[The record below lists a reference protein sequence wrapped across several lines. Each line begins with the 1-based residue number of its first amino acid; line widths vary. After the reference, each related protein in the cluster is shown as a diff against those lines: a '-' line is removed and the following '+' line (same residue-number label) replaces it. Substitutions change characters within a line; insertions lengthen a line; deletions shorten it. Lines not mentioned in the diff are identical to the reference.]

1 MGHPNQR
8 SKQVEGDKIGSY
20 VSALD
25 GALHQR
31 INRSLDLAARALE
44 ELRRASDE
52 TIQCG
57 GYDLLRRNVV
67 NEQQH
72 PGSQCLNRRHCL
84 GELALRRSQLFHFTP
99 IDRFDQGV
107 SGGKVTVQGSRAHFR
122 LFGDLVQAGIRTKTC
137 KRLLRYL
144 QNTLAVSLR
153 IRARLSGNGL

>member
-1 MGHPNQR
+1 MGHPDQR
-8 SKQVEGDKIGSY
+8 SKQVEGYEIVAY
-20 VSALD
+20 VAALD

-31 INRSLDLAARALE
+31 INRALDQTARALE

-84 GELALRRSQLFHFTP
+84 GELTLRRSQLFHFTP

-107 SGGKVTVQGSRAHFR
+107 SRGKVTIQSARAHFR
-122 LFGDLVQAGIRTKTC
+122 LFGNVVQAGVRTKTG
-137 KRLLRYL
+137 KRLLRRL
-144 QNTLAVSLR
+144 QNALAVPLR
-153 IRARLSGNGL
+153 IRARLSGDEL

>member
-1 MGHPNQR
+1 MGHPDQR
-8 SKQVEGDKIGSY
+8 SKQVEGYEIVAY
-20 VSALD
+20 VAALD

-31 INRSLDLAARALE
+31 INRALDQTARALE

-84 GELALRRSQLFHFTP
+84 GELTLRRSQLFHFTP

-107 SGGKVTVQGSRAHFR
+107 SGGKVTVQSSGSNSC
-122 LFGDLVQAGIRTKTC
+122 LFGNIVQAGVRAKTC
-137 KRLLRYL
+137 KRLLRHL
-144 QNTLAVSLR
+144 QNTLAVPLR
-153 IRARLSGNGL
+153 IRARLSGDGL